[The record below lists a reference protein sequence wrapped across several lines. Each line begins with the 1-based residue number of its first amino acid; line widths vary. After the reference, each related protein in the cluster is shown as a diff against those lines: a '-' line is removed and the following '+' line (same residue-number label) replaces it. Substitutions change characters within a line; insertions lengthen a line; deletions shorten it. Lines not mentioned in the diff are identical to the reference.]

1 MCLNETASMLI
12 NQMPSYRNNIFKIQM
27 SYFIYL
33 VNLYIANN
41 TYRRGLLLK
50 IIVTEDTQLAQRS
63 VYFSKRVTSDE

>member
-12 NQMPSYRNNIFKIQM
+12 NQMPSYQNNIFKIQM

-50 IIVTEDTQLAQRS
+50 IIVTEHTQLAQRS